1 MSTRQQVLNKIFQ
14 EGIDLTGVEF
24 DKKIKMYNEFQMP
37 ITARLSLIINDLK
50 EFERFAKF
58 LKNDI

>member
-14 EGIDLTGVEF
+14 EGIGLTGVEF